1 MKKPILAEPRLRI
14 RETRDGMFLDNGM
27 HFPASR
33 YVRSFAPSTM
43 TSVSVTSHPSKFT
56 LFNIICVLGTLL
68 SLILNIFMFYKLLYA
83 AKS

>member
-1 MKKPILAEPRLRI
+1 MKKPVLAEPRLRI
-14 RETRDGMFLDNGM
+14 RDTREGMFLDSGM
-27 HFPASR
+27 YRPASR

-43 TSVSVTSHPSKFT
+43 TSASITPDPPKFT

-68 SLILNIFMFYKLLYA
+68 SLVLNVFMFCKLFYS